1 MFDNINVASL
11 ITQQMWNTADKFEDN
26 LALTACILEYMLGA
40 DHCHAEAKLAAV
52 IDRTS
57 KTRLAGQT
65 LVHNVLLQPYLKHI
79 QNLVCTTYVTLP
91 KASGAHREEV
101 KLVEETAAHEE
112 GNQPA
117 LAGPPATFGRMEK
130 QICSSKNH
138 RGGRGKA

>member
-91 KASGAHREEV
+91 K
-101 KLVEETAAHEE
+101 
-112 GNQPA
+112 
-117 LAGPPATFGRMEK
+117 
-130 QICSSKNH
+130 
-138 RGGRGKA
+138 